1 MSRATDERRLDD
13 LANELMGVSAEK
25 SSRPDVKTS
34 EPCSRSSQCSHD
46 DLPAAVA
53 TVREAIAKCQE
64 DAGALATPAFREAAA
79 LVREHDPEEWF
90 RLRVE
95 IKKAKPSGVLLE
107 DIDKATRPPGDGE
120 ADLSVADELVA
131 LVEGMAE
138 LFHDPE
144 GNAYATVADNGV
156 RKTMRLGTQAF
167 ADWLSY
173 AHYAKGKERT
183 GRGSSASDTSIKT
196 AMVTLSGIAKHEG
209 AEHPVY
215 LRCAPWLSGY
225 VIDTG
230 ANDWSVIEVLPTGWR
245 ILKESPVRFWRPAP
259 MRPIATPKPGGDLS
273 VLWKFA
279 NVPEPTR
286 PLVLA
291 WMLEAWR
298 ADTPF
303 TVLEL
308 CGSQGTAKS
317 STQDTLRQVID
328 PNAVNLRASP
338 KTTED
343 LFIGAG
349 CNWLASFNNVSH
361 LSAGQQDALCT
372 LATGGGFATRTL
384 YTTNDETLIECKRP
398 VVLNGIVPNV
408 TAQDLTDRVV
418 HVELPEIVYREESA
432 IKAELS
438 ESLSDIVGGLL
449 DLFVATLK
457 MLPSVKLDRLP
468 RMADFAKLGEA
479 MMQAQGNQAGSF
491 SGLFESNRRDS
502 VARGLDASPVA
513 TAIRELAEA
522 ETSPAV
528 FNGTMKRLLERLERY
543 KSGTEA
549 WPKSPRGLGDVLRRQ
564 APALKAVGIVVTI
577 GKAGR
582 DGVPVSVRREHCERR
597 EHGLEVF
604 TSGGGIFDMS
614 GRQSHPWNERKA
626 GR

>member
-46 DLPAAVA
+46 DMTGAVE
-53 TVREAIAKCQE
+53 TVREAIAKCQD
-64 DAGALATPAFREAAA
+64 DAGALGTQAFREAAA
-79 LVREHDPEEWF
+79 LIREHDPEEWF

-144 GNAYATVADNGV
+144 GNAYATVADNGA

-173 AHYAKGKERT
+173 ANYAKGKERT

-209 AEHPVY
+209 AEQPVY
-215 LRCAPWLSGY
+215 LRSAPWQNGY
-225 VIDTG
+225 VIDLG
-230 ANDWSVIEVLPTGWR
+230 SDDWSVVEVLPTGWR

-291 WMLEAWR
+291 WLLEAWR

-317 STQDTLRQVID
+317 TTQDTLRQTID
-328 PNAVNLRASP
+328 PNAVNLRAAP

-343 LFIGAG
+343 LFVSAG

-361 LSAGQQDALCT
+361 LSAQQQDAICT
-372 LATGGGFATRTL
+372 LATGGGFASRTL
-384 YTTNDETLIECKRP
+384 YTNSDETLIECKRP

-513 TAIRELAEA
+513 TAVRELAEA
-522 ETSPAV
+522 EKSALV
-528 FNGTMKRLLERLERY
+528 FDGTMKRLLDRLESF
-543 KSGTEA
+543 KPGTEA
-549 WPKSPRGLGDVLRRQ
+549 WPRSPRGLGDVLRRQ

-597 EHGLEVF
+597 EHGLEVIR
-604 TSGGGIFDMS
+604 SGGGIFGMS
-614 GRQSHPWNERKA
+614 DRQSHPWSKEAAR
-626 GR
+626 